1 MMTTLRKLAAYKVAR
16 FGYPY
21 AIVNR
26 PHGLSLLPLHLCGD
40 LEILEKIGA

>member
-1 MMTTLRKLAAYKVAR
+1 MNTLRKLASYKAAR
-16 FGYPY
+16 FGYPH

-26 PHGLSLLPLHLCGD
+26 PHGLSLLPLHLCRN